1 MSFIQIIVLAIV
13 QGVTEFLPISSS
25 GHLILGS
32 WLFGW
37 PDQGLFFDAAVHAGT
52 LIAVLVYFRR
62 EWIQMAT
69 GLVGDKQV
77 VIDNVG
83 GGIPARLLAI
93 LIVAGTV
100 PLVIIAPLI
109 KDSLENDFRDPT
121 AVGWLLVATAFA
133 LIVGELFGK
142 YIHKKTIGIQSLK
155 VREGFTIG
163 LIQILAAFPGISR
176 SGVTMVAGMAAGL
189 TRESAARFS
198 MLLATP
204 AITGAGVLV
213 AKDALD
219 STEDINLG
227 AAVLGAGLSAITAYF
242 VIAGFIKLLKKGSL
256 RPFIAYCL
264 VTGIGVI
271 IARAVGA

>member
-142 YIHKKTIGIQSLK
+142 YIHKKTVGIQSLK
-155 VREGFTIG
+155 VWQGFTIG

-227 AAVLGAGLSAITAYF
+227 AAVLGAGISAITAYF

-271 IARAVGA
+271 IARAAGA

>member
-1 MSFIQIIVLAIV
+1 MSFIQIIILAIL

-37 PDQGLFFDAAVHAGT
+37 PDQGLFFDTAVHVGT

-69 GLVGDKQV
+69 GLVGDKPV
-77 VIDNVG
+77 IIDNVG
-83 GGIPARLLAI
+83 GAIPARLLAI

-100 PLVIIAPLI
+100 PLVIIGPFI
-109 KDSLENDFRDPT
+109 KDLLENDFRDPT

-133 LIVGELFGK
+133 LIVGELLGK
-142 YIHKKTIGIQSLK
+142 YIHKKTIGIESLK
-155 VREGFTIG
+155 MPQGFTIG
-163 LIQILAAFPGISR
+163 LIQVLAAFPGISR
-176 SGVTMVAGMAAGL
+176 SGVTIVAGMAVGL

-204 AITGAGVLV
+204 AIIGAGILV

-219 STEDINLG
+219 STDDINLG
-227 AAVLGAGLSAITAYF
+227 AALLGAGISAITAYF
-242 VIAGFIKLLKKGSL
+242 VIAGFIKFLKNGSL

-264 VTGIGVI
+264 VAGIGVI
-271 IARAVGA
+271 IARAAGA

>member
-219 STEDINLG
+219 SAEDINLG
-227 AAVLGAGLSAITAYF
+227 AAVLGAGISAITAYF
-242 VIAGFIKLLKKGSL
+242 VITGFIKLLKKGSL

>member
-69 GLVGDKQV
+69 GLAGDKQV

-142 YIHKKTIGIQSLK
+142 YIHKKTVGIQSLK
-155 VREGFTIG
+155 VWQGFTIG

-227 AAVLGAGLSAITAYF
+227 AAVLGAGISAITAYF

>member
-1 MSFIQIIVLAIV
+1 MSFIQIIILAIL

-37 PDQGLFFDAAVHAGT
+37 PDQGLFFDTAVHVGT

-69 GLVGDKQV
+69 GLVGDKPV
-77 VIDNVG
+77 IIDNVG
-83 GGIPARLLAI
+83 GAIPARLLAI

-100 PLVIIAPLI
+100 PLVIIGPFI
-109 KDSLENDFRDPT
+109 KDLLENDFRDPT

-133 LIVGELFGK
+133 LIVGELLGK
-142 YIHKKTIGIQSLK
+142 YIHKKTIGIDSLK
-155 VREGFTIG
+155 VPQGFTIG
-163 LIQILAAFPGISR
+163 LIQVLAAFSGISR
-176 SGVTMVAGMAAGL
+176 SGVTIVAGIAVGL

-204 AITGAGVLV
+204 AIIGAGILV

-219 STEDINLG
+219 STDDINLG
-227 AAVLGAGLSAITAYF
+227 AALLGAGISAITAYF
-242 VIAGFIKLLKKGSL
+242 VIAGFIKFLKNGSL

-264 VTGIGVI
+264 VAGIGVI
-271 IARAVGA
+271 IARAAGA